1 VRLEINEDHIKCR
14 IIERYGN
21 LEADKI
27 LKRIED
33 AIENNVPDD
42 WRFTESPTARFFIVD
57 EESGVKILGLT
68 YRDINRDIVEE
79 IQKNIENT
87 KYIFRNIDKLIDRYI
102 EGLKNPNAKIV
113 HNLRTAYHK
122 GEQGTIGEEKEV
134 FLSIRESLPHTIAI
148 QAKKIA
154 ARPNAIV
161 TKDEE
166 IWVRQHLNWLDL
178 SNPNKEYLFFEKLT
192 KAGIDR
198 RFRRVYSYDVK
209 GNIKRIEVDIDCNI
223 DKLCNI
229 SIPKG
234 DLSIPGK
241 YRTEN
246 YWTLPTYFDRR
257 FIDLD
262 YAERHPEEEP
272 LSPEEVIE
280 LFFLKKIMERAR
292 ERLYR

>member
-1 VRLEINEDHIKCR
+1 MRLEVNEDHIKCR
-14 IIERYGN
+14 IIERYSN

-27 LKRIED
+27 LERIKD
-33 AIENNVPDD
+33 AIEKNVSDD
-42 WRFTESPTARFFIVD
+42 WCFTESPSARFFIAD

-68 YRDINRDIVEE
+68 YRDINGDIVQE
-79 IQKNIENT
+79 IQKNIRNT
-87 KYIFRNIDKLIDRYI
+87 EYIFENIERLTDRYI
-102 EGLKNPNAKIV
+102 EGLKSPNAKIV
-113 HNLRTAYHK
+113 HNLRTAYPK
-122 GEQGTIGEEKEV
+122 GEQGTIGEEKQV
-134 FLSIRESLPHTIAI
+134 FLTIKERLAHTIAI
-148 QAKKIA
+148 QARKIA

-161 TKDEE
+161 SKDRE

-178 SNPNKEYLFFEKLT
+178 SDPNEEYLFFEKLT
-192 KAGIDR
+192 KSGIDR
-198 RFRRVYSYDVK
+198 RFRRIYSYDVK
-209 GNIKRIEVDIDCNI
+209 GNIKKIEVDIDCTI

-234 DLSIPGK
+234 DLSILER

-246 YWTLPTYFDRR
+246 YWTLPTYLDRR

-262 YAERHPEEEP
+262 FAERYPKEEP

-292 ERLYR
+292 GRLYR